1 MTNPSNV
8 MVITDRLIA
17 YLRVTRD
24 HYIKSDLVGKVTQLA
39 ERFAPDNLWFIQTMN
54 VVFELGEE
62 GGVGGKGGGLERE
75 GGGGG
80 GVGREGEGSV
90 VRKEENHC

>member
-8 MVITDRLIA
+8 TVITDRLVA

-24 HYIKSDLVGKVTQLA
+24 DYIKADLVGKVTQLA

-54 VVFELGEE
+54 SVFEIGKCVRTTSSKRRSCGKAMSSLF
-62 GGVGGKGGGLERE
+62 GV
-75 GGGGG
+75 
-80 GVGREGEGSV
+80 
-90 VRKEENHC
+90 